1 MYNVDINFLK
11 NRPEYQNLSAPADR
25 GSSNT
30 TRTTNYSKAPIF
42 AGLGV
47 GVTALI
53 ATGAF
58 FWFLDIQGQELQ
70 AKQIKLDKELGAAKE
85 QETKLTTLQ
94 AKIAQTE
101 QESQS
106 LAGAFNLVRP
116 WSAIMHEFRESTP
129 QSVQISSIIQ
139 TPTVATAAP
148 PPKTSGVPGAAATKL
163 VSTPPT
169 VDSSGVPSKGSPSPS
184 ASASPAASPSPAAA
198 TVAASPAPT
207 TIDSPVVKIEVEGIA
222 QSFNDV
228 NSFILTLKQS
238 PLFNPEETQLISS
251 ELVENKVSLATSTS
265 DKNAGGTAANSTTE
279 VITKSVKYK
288 LQTALKQ
295 IPATELL
302 QELERKG
309 AIGIV
314 TRLKTLQQQKVIKP

>member
-11 NRPEYQNLSAPADR
+11 NRPEYQNLSAPVDR

-30 TRTTNYSKAPIF
+30 TKTTNYSKAPIF

-47 GVTALI
+47 GVTALL

-58 FWFLDIQGQELQ
+58 WMLLGFQGEELQ

-94 AKIAQTE
+94 TKIAQTE

-106 LAGAFNLVRP
+106 LAGAFNLARP
-116 WSAIMHEFRESTP
+116 WSAIMQEFKESTP
-129 QSVQISSIIQ
+129 QGVQISSIIQ
-139 TPTVATAAP
+139 SPSVAVVA

-163 VSTPPT
+163 AAKPPT
-169 VDSSGVPSKGSPSPS
+169 VDSSGASSKGSPSP
-184 ASASPAASPSPAAA
+184 AA
-198 TVAASPAPT
+198 TPAPVVAASPAPSK
-207 TIDSPVVKIEVEGIA
+207 IDAPMVNIEIQGVA

-228 NSFILTLKQS
+228 NSFVLTLKQS
-238 PLFNPEETQLISS
+238 PFFDPDATQLVSS
-251 ELVENKVSLATSTS
+251 ELEEKSVTLTSNSPSAKAGEAT
-265 DKNAGGTAANSTTE
+265 NSTTSI
-279 VITKSVKYK
+279 VTKSVKYK
-288 LQTALKQ
+288 IQTALKQ
-295 IPATELL
+295 IPASELL
-302 QELERKG
+302 RELERKG
-309 AIGIV
+309 AVGIV

>member
-47 GVTALI
+47 GVAALL

-58 FWFLDIQGQELQ
+58 WMLLSVQGEELQ

-101 QESQS
+101 QESQA

-116 WSAIMHEFRESTP
+116 WSAILKEFREITP
-129 QSVQISSIIQ
+129 QGVQISSLIQ
-139 TPTVATAAP
+139 APTVATA
-148 PPKTSGVPGAAATKL
+148 VAATKPSGVTTKL
-163 VSTPPT
+163 AAGPPT
-169 VDSSGVPSKGSPSPS
+169 VDSSGVAAKGSPSPS
-184 ASASPAASPSPAAA
+184 ASASPSASPAPSAS

-207 TIDSPVVKIEVEGIA
+207 TIDSPVVKIEVEGVA

-238 PLFNPEETQLISS
+238 PLFNPEDTQLISS

-265 DKNAGGTAANSTTE
+265 DKNAGGTATNSTTE

-302 QELERKG
+302 QELERRG
-309 AIGIV
+309 AEGLV

>member
-25 GSSNT
+25 GSST
-30 TRTTNYSKAPIF
+30 ATRTTNYSKAQIF
-42 AGLGV
+42 AGLGL
-47 GVTALI
+47 GVTALL

-58 FWFLDIQGQELQ
+58 WTLLVFQGEELQ
-70 AKQIKLDKELGAAKE
+70 AKQIKLDKELGAARE

-116 WSAIMHEFRESTP
+116 WSAIMQEFRESTP
-129 QSVQISSIIQ
+129 QGVQISSILQ
-139 TPTVATAAP
+139 SPTVATAVAAP
-148 PPKTSGVPGAAATKL
+148 KAAGVPGAAATKL
-163 VSTPPT
+163 AATPAT
-169 VDSSGVPSKGSPSPS
+169 VDSSGAVSKGSPSPS
-184 ASASPAASPSPAAA
+184 VSPSSSAAP
-198 TVAASPAPT
+198 VVASPAPT
-207 TIDSPVVKIEVEGIA
+207 TIDSPVVKLEVEGVA

-238 PLFNPEETQLISS
+238 PLFDPADTQLISS
-251 ELVENKVSLATSTS
+251 ELVESKVSLTTSAS
-265 DKNAGGTAANSTTE
+265 DKNAGSNTTE
-279 VITKSVKYK
+279 IVTKSVKYK

-302 QELERKG
+302 RELERKG
-309 AIGIV
+309 AVGIV

>member
-11 NRPEYQNLSAPADR
+11 NRPEYQNLSVPADR
-25 GSSNT
+25 GNSNT

-47 GVTALI
+47 GVAALL

-58 FWFLDIQGQELQ
+58 WMLLGVQGEELQ
-70 AKQIKLDKELGAAKE
+70 AKQVKLDKELGAAKE

-129 QSVQISSIIQ
+129 QNVQISSITQ
-139 TPTVATAAP
+139 AATVATAVT
-148 PPKTSGVPGAAATKL
+148 PKTSGVPGAAATKL
-163 VSTPPT
+163 AATPPT
-169 VDSSGVPSKGSPSPS
+169 VDSSGATSKGSPSPS

-198 TVAASPAPT
+198 PVAASPAPT

-265 DKNAGGTAANSTTE
+265 DKNAGGTATNSTTE

-309 AIGIV
+309 AMGIV

>member
-11 NRPEYQNLSAPADR
+11 NRPEYQNLSAPVDR
-25 GSSNT
+25 GSSST

-47 GVTALI
+47 GVAALL

-58 FWFLDIQGQELQ
+58 WVLLGVQGEELQ

-129 QSVQISSIIQ
+129 QGVQISSITQ
-139 TPTVATAAP
+139 AATVATSP
-148 PPKTSGVPGAAATKL
+148 VPKTSGVPGAGATKL
-163 VSTPPT
+163 AAAPPT
-169 VDSSGVPSKGSPSPS
+169 VDSSGATSKGSPSPS
-184 ASASPAASPSPAAA
+184 ASASPAVSPSPVA

-238 PLFNPEETQLISS
+238 PLFNSEETQLISS
-251 ELVENKVSLATSTS
+251 ELVESKVSLATSTS
-265 DKNAGGTAANSTTE
+265 DKNAGGTATNTTTE

-309 AIGIV
+309 ATGIV

>member
-11 NRPEYQNLSAPADR
+11 NRPEYQNLSAPVDR

-47 GVTALI
+47 GATALL

-58 FWFLDIQGQELQ
+58 LLLLGFQGEELQ

-106 LAGAFNLVRP
+106 LAGAFNLARP
-116 WSAIMHEFRESTP
+116 WSAVLQEFKESTP
-129 QSVQISSIIQ
+129 QGVQISSILQ
-139 TPTVATAAP
+139 SPSVAIVAAP
-148 PPKTSGVPGAAATKL
+148 KPPSVPGASATKL
-163 VSTPPT
+163 AATPPT
-169 VDSSGVPSKGSPSPS
+169 VDSNGVSSKGSPSPA
-184 ASASPAASPSPAAA
+184 ASAAPV
-198 TVAASPAPT
+198 VAASPAPT
-207 TIDSPVVKIEVEGIA
+207 NIDAPMVKIEVQGVA

-228 NSFILTLKQS
+228 NSFVLTLKQS
-238 PLFNPEETQLISS
+238 PFLDPAETQLVSS
-251 ELVENKVSLATSTS
+251 ELEEKSFTLTAKAGEAT
-265 DKNAGGTAANSTTE
+265 NSTTNI
-279 VITKSVKYK
+279 VTKSVKYK
-288 LQTALKQ
+288 IQTALKQ
-295 IPATELL
+295 IPASELL
-302 QELERKG
+302 RELERKG
-309 AIGIV
+309 AVGIV

>member
-25 GSSNT
+25 GGSNT

-47 GVTALI
+47 GVAALI

-58 FWFLDIQGQELQ
+58 WMLLSVQGEELQ

-94 AKIAQTE
+94 TKIAQTE

-116 WSAIMHEFRESTP
+116 WSAILKEFREITP
-129 QSVQISSIIQ
+129 QGVQISSLIQ
-139 TPTVATAAP
+139 SPTVATAVAATKP
-148 PPKTSGVPGAAATKL
+148 SGVPTKL
-163 VSTPPT
+163 AAGPPT
-169 VDSSGVPSKGSPSPS
+169 VDSSGVAAKGSPSPS
-184 ASASPAASPSPAAA
+184 ASASPSASPAPSAS

-207 TIDSPVVKIEVEGIA
+207 TIDSPVVKIEVEGVA

-238 PLFNPEETQLISS
+238 PLFNPEDTQLISS

-265 DKNAGGTAANSTTE
+265 DKNAGGTATNSTTE

-302 QELERKG
+302 QELERRG
-309 AIGIV
+309 AEGLV

>member
-11 NRPEYQNLSAPADR
+11 NRPEYQNLSAPVDR
-25 GSSNT
+25 GGSNT

-47 GVTALI
+47 GATALL

-58 FWFLDIQGQELQ
+58 LLLLGFQGEELQ

-106 LAGAFNLVRP
+106 LAGAFNLARP
-116 WSAIMHEFRESTP
+116 WSAILQEFKESTP
-129 QSVQISSIIQ
+129 QSVQISSILQ
-139 TPTVATAAP
+139 SPSVAIAAAP
-148 PPKTSGVPGAAATKL
+148 KPTGVPGASATKL
-163 VSTPPT
+163 AATPPT
-169 VDSSGVPSKGSPSPS
+169 VDSNGVSSKGSPSPA
-184 ASASPAASPSPAAA
+184 ASAAPV
-198 TVAASPAPT
+198 VAASPAPT
-207 TIDSPVVKIEVEGIA
+207 NIDAPMVKIEVQGVA

-228 NSFILTLKQS
+228 NSFVLTLKQS
-238 PLFNPEETQLISS
+238 PFLDPAETQLVSS
-251 ELVENKVSLATSTS
+251 ELEEKSVTLTAKAGEST
-265 DKNAGGTAANSTTE
+265 NSTTNI
-279 VITKSVKYK
+279 VTKSVKYK
-288 LQTALKQ
+288 IQTALKQ
-295 IPATELL
+295 IPASELL
-302 QELERKG
+302 RELERKG
-309 AIGIV
+309 AVGIV

>member
-25 GSSNT
+25 GSSNA

-47 GVTALI
+47 GVAALL

-58 FWFLDIQGQELQ
+58 WTLLVFQAEELQ

-94 AKIAQTE
+94 ANIAQTE
-101 QESQS
+101 QESQA

-116 WSAIMHEFRESTP
+116 WSAILKEFREITP
-129 QSVQISSIIQ
+129 QGVQISSLIQ
-139 TPTVATAAP
+139 SPTVATAVATVKP
-148 PPKTSGVPGAAATKL
+148 SGIPGATATKL
-163 VSTPPT
+163 AAAPPT
-169 VDSSGVPSKGSPSPS
+169 VDNSGTVSKGSPSPS
-184 ASASPAASPSPAAA
+184 VTPSPSA
-198 TVAASPAPT
+198 TPVAASPAST
-207 TIDSPVVKIEVEGIA
+207 AIDSPVVKIEVEGIA

-238 PLFNPEETQLISS
+238 PLFNPEDTQLISS
-251 ELVENKVSLATSTS
+251 ELVENKVSLTTSTPKQKTGS
-265 DKNAGGTAANSTTE
+265 TNTSNTTE
-279 VITKSVKYK
+279 IVTKSVKYK

-302 QELERKG
+302 RELERRG
-309 AIGIV
+309 AEGLV

>member
-47 GVTALI
+47 GATALL

-58 FWFLDIQGQELQ
+58 LLLLVSQGEELQ

-106 LAGAFNLVRP
+106 LAGAFNLARP
-116 WSAIMHEFRESTP
+116 WSAVLQEFKESTP
-129 QSVQISSIIQ
+129 QGVQISSIFQPPSVVIAA
-139 TPTVATAAP
+139 TPKPT
-148 PPKTSGVPGAAATKL
+148 GVPGASATKL
-163 VSTPPT
+163 AATPPT
-169 VDSSGVPSKGSPSPS
+169 VDSNGVSSKGSPSPA
-184 ASASPAASPSPAAA
+184 ASAAPAP
-198 TVAASPAPT
+198 VAASPAPT
-207 TIDSPVVKIEVEGIA
+207 SIDAPMVKIEVQGVA

-228 NSFILTLKQS
+228 NSFVLTLKQS
-238 PLFNPEETQLISS
+238 PFLDPAETQLVSS
-251 ELVENKVSLATSTS
+251 ELEEKSVALIAKAGEST
-265 DKNAGGTAANSTTE
+265 NSTTNI
-279 VITKSVKYK
+279 VTKSVKYK
-288 LQTALKQ
+288 IQTALKQ
-295 IPATELL
+295 IPASELL
-302 QELERKG
+302 RELERKG
-309 AIGIV
+309 AVGIV

>member
-11 NRPEYQNLSAPADR
+11 NRPEYQNLSAPVDR

-47 GVTALI
+47 GATALL

-58 FWFLDIQGQELQ
+58 LLLLGFQGEELQ

-106 LAGAFNLVRP
+106 LAGAFNLARP
-116 WSAIMHEFRESTP
+116 WSAVLQEFKESTP
-129 QSVQISSIIQ
+129 QGVQISSILQ
-139 TPTVATAAP
+139 SPSVAIVAAP
-148 PPKTSGVPGAAATKL
+148 KPPSVPGASATKL
-163 VSTPPT
+163 AATPPT
-169 VDSSGVPSKGSPSPS
+169 VDSNGVSSKGSPSPA
-184 ASASPAASPSPAAA
+184 ASAAPV
-198 TVAASPAPT
+198 VAASPAPT
-207 TIDSPVVKIEVEGIA
+207 NIDAPMVKIEVQGVA

-228 NSFILTLKQS
+228 NSFVLTLKQS
-238 PLFNPEETQLISS
+238 PFLDPAETQLVSS
-251 ELVENKVSLATSTS
+251 ELEEKSVPLIVKAGEAT
-265 DKNAGGTAANSTTE
+265 NSTTTI
-279 VITKSVKYK
+279 VTKSVKYK
-288 LQTALKQ
+288 IQTALKQ
-295 IPATELL
+295 IPASELL
-302 QELERKG
+302 RELERKG
-309 AIGIV
+309 AVGIV

>member
-25 GSSNT
+25 GGSST

-47 GVTALI
+47 GVAALL
-53 ATGAF
+53 ATGT
-58 FWFLDIQGQELQ
+58 FWVLLGVQGEELQ

-129 QSVQISSIIQ
+129 QGVQISAITQ
-139 TPTVATAAP
+139 AATVVTAAP
-148 PPKTSGVPGAAATKL
+148 APKTPGAGATKL
-163 VSTPPT
+163 VGTPAT
-169 VDSSGVPSKGSPSPS
+169 VDSSGVASKGSPSPS
-184 ASASPAASPSPAAA
+184 ASASPAAATAAA
-198 TVAASPAPT
+198 TPAASPAST
-207 TIDSPVVKIEVEGIA
+207 TIDSPVVKIEVEGKA

-251 ELVENKVSLATSTS
+251 ELVEKKVELKTNASTAQGS
-265 DKNAGGTAANSTTE
+265 TTTE
-279 VITKSVKYK
+279 VTTKSVKYK

-309 AIGIV
+309 AVGIV

>member
-11 NRPEYQNLSAPADR
+11 NRPEYQNLSAPVDR

-30 TRTTNYSKAPIF
+30 TKTTNYSKAPIF

-47 GVTALI
+47 GATALL

-58 FWFLDIQGQELQ
+58 LLLLGFQGEELQ

-106 LAGAFNLVRP
+106 LAGAFNLARP
-116 WSAIMHEFRESTP
+116 WSAILQEFKESTP

-139 TPTVATAAP
+139 SPSVAIAAAP
-148 PPKTSGVPGAAATKL
+148 KPTSVPGATATKL
-163 VSTPPT
+163 AATPPT
-169 VDSSGVPSKGSPSPS
+169 VDSSGASSKGSPSPV
-184 ASASPAASPSPAAA
+184 ASAAPAP
-198 TVAASPAPT
+198 VAASPAPT
-207 TIDSPVVKIEVEGIA
+207 SIDAPMVKIEVQGVA

-228 NSFILTLKQS
+228 NSFVLTLKQS
-238 PLFNPEETQLISS
+238 PFLDPAETQLVSS
-251 ELVENKVSLATSTS
+251 ELEEKSVTLTAK
-265 DKNAGGTAANSTTE
+265 AGEANNSTTNI
-279 VITKSVKYK
+279 VTKSVKYK
-288 LQTALKQ
+288 IQTALKQ
-295 IPATELL
+295 IPASELL
-302 QELERKG
+302 RELERKG
-309 AIGIV
+309 AVGIV

>member
-58 FWFLDIQGQELQ
+58 FLFLDVQGKELQ
-70 AKQIKLDKELGAAKE
+70 AKQIKLDQELGAAKA

-139 TPTVATAAP
+139 TPVVATAAP
-148 PPKTSGVPGAAATKL
+148 APKTSGVPGAAATKL
-163 VSTPPT
+163 AATPPT
-169 VDSSGVPSKGSPSPS
+169 VDSSGAPSKGSPSPS
-184 ASASPAASPSPAAA
+184 ASASPA
-198 TVAASPAPT
+198 VAASPTPT

-251 ELVENKVSLATSTS
+251 ELVESKVSLATSTS
-265 DKNAGGTAANSTTE
+265 DKNAGGTSTSNTTE

>member
-30 TRTTNYSKAPIF
+30 TRNTNYSKAPIF

-47 GVTALI
+47 GVAALL
-53 ATGAF
+53 ATGTM
-58 FWFLDIQGQELQ
+58 FLVAGWQGESLQ
-70 AKQIKLDKELGAAKE
+70 ARQIELDKQLGAAKE

-94 AKIAQTE
+94 TQIAQTE

-116 WSAIMHEFRESTP
+116 WSAIMQEFRESTP
-129 QSVQISSIIQ
+129 QGVQISAITQ
-139 TPTVATAAP
+139 APTVVVAAAAKP
-148 PPKTSGVPGAAATKL
+148 SGVPGATATKL
-163 VSTPPT
+163 AATPPT
-169 VDSSGVPSKGSPSPS
+169 VDSSGATSKGSPSPVD
-184 ASASPAASPSPAAA
+184 PVAAA
-198 TVAASPAPT
+198 PT
-207 TIDSPVVKIEVEGIA
+207 PTAIDAPVVKIDIEGVA

-228 NSFILTLKQS
+228 NSFVLTLKQS
-238 PLFNPEETQLISS
+238 PFFNPIETQLVSS
-251 ELVENKVSLATSTS
+251 DLVENKVSLSTTAAAGAKSSSNTST
-265 DKNAGGTAANSTTE
+265 TI
-279 VITKSVKYK
+279 ITKSVKYK
-288 LQTALKQ
+288 IQTSLKQ

-302 QELERKG
+302 RELERKG
-309 AIGIV
+309 AVGLV

>member
-47 GVTALI
+47 GVTALL

-58 FWFLDIQGQELQ
+58 FLFLVVQGEGLQ

-106 LAGAFNLVRP
+106 LAGAFNLARP
-116 WSAIMHEFRESTP
+116 WSAILQEFKESTP
-129 QSVQISSIIQ
+129 QGVQIASIIQ
-139 TPTVATAAP
+139 PPSVVVAAAP
-148 PPKTSGVPGAAATKL
+148 KPSGVPGASATKL
-163 VSTPPT
+163 AATPAT
-169 VDSSGVPSKGSPSPS
+169 VDSSGAASKGSPSPA
-184 ASASPAASPSPAAA
+184 ASAAPAPAP
-198 TVAASPAPT
+198 VVASPAPT
-207 TIDSPVVKIEVEGIA
+207 TIDAPMVKIEVQGVA

-228 NSFILTLKQS
+228 NSFVLTLKQS
-238 PLFNPEETQLISS
+238 PFFDPEETQLVSS
-251 ELVENKVSLATSTS
+251 ELEEKSVSVTSNNTASKTGEAT
-265 DKNAGGTAANSTTE
+265 NSTTNI
-279 VITKSVKYK
+279 VTKSVKYK
-288 LQTALKQ
+288 IQTALKQ
-295 IPATELL
+295 IPASELL
-302 QELERKG
+302 RELERKG
-309 AIGIV
+309 AVGIV

>member
-11 NRPEYQNLSAPADR
+11 NRPEYQNLSAPVDR

-47 GVTALI
+47 GATALL

-58 FWFLDIQGQELQ
+58 LLLLGFQGEELQ

-106 LAGAFNLVRP
+106 LAGAFNLARP
-116 WSAIMHEFRESTP
+116 WSAILQEFKESTP

-139 TPTVATAAP
+139 SPSVAIAAAP
-148 PPKTSGVPGAAATKL
+148 KPTGVPGATTKL
-163 VSTPPT
+163 AATPPT
-169 VDSSGVPSKGSPSPS
+169 VDSSGASSKGSPSPA
-184 ASASPAASPSPAAA
+184 ASAAPVPV
-198 TVAASPAPT
+198 VAASPAPT
-207 TIDSPVVKIEVEGIA
+207 SIDAPMVKIEVQGVA

-228 NSFILTLKQS
+228 NSFVLTLKQS
-238 PLFNPEETQLISS
+238 PFLDPAETQLVSS
-251 ELVENKVSLATSTS
+251 ELEEKSVTLTAK
-265 DKNAGGTAANSTTE
+265 AGESANSTTNI
-279 VITKSVKYK
+279 VTKSVKYK
-288 LQTALKQ
+288 IQTALKQ
-295 IPATELL
+295 IPASELL
-302 QELERKG
+302 RELERKG
-309 AIGIV
+309 AVGIV

>member
-47 GVTALI
+47 GVAALV

-58 FWFLDIQGQELQ
+58 WILLGVQGEELQ

-94 AKIAQTE
+94 AKISQTE

-116 WSAIMHEFRESTP
+116 WSAILKEFREITP
-129 QSVQISSIIQ
+129 QGVQISSLTQ
-139 TPTVATAAP
+139 APTVATAVAAAKP
-148 PPKTSGVPGAAATKL
+148 SGIPGATATKL
-163 VSTPPT
+163 AAVPPT
-169 VDSSGVPSKGSPSPS
+169 VDSSGATSKGSPSPS
-184 ASASPAASPSPAAA
+184 PSAAPVAASP
-198 TVAASPAPT
+198 VAASPAPT
-207 TIDSPVVKIEVEGIA
+207 TIDSPVVKIEVEGVA

-238 PLFNPEETQLISS
+238 PLFNPEDTQLISS
-251 ELVENKVSLATSTS
+251 ELVESKVSLTTSTP
-265 DKNAGGTAANSTTE
+265 DKNVGSTNTSNTTE
-279 VITKSVKYK
+279 IVTKSVKYK

-302 QELERKG
+302 RELERRG
-309 AIGIV
+309 AEGLV

>member
-25 GSSNT
+25 GSANT
-30 TRTTNYSKAPIF
+30 TRTTNYSKTPIF

-47 GVTALI
+47 GVAALL

-58 FWFLDIQGQELQ
+58 WILLGVQGEELQ
-70 AKQIKLDKELGAAKE
+70 AKQVKLDKELGAAKE

-94 AKIAQTE
+94 TKIAQTE

-116 WSAIMHEFRESTP
+116 WSAILKEFREITP
-129 QSVQISSIIQ
+129 QGIQISSLIQ
-139 TPTVATAAP
+139 APTAATP
-148 PPKTSGVPGAAATKL
+148 VAPKTSGVPGAASTKL
-163 VSTPPT
+163 AAGPPT
-169 VDSSGVPSKGSPSPS
+169 VDSSGATSKGSPSPS
-184 ASASPAASPSPAAA
+184 VSASPSVSPSP
-198 TVAASPAPT
+198 VAASPAST
-207 TIDSPVVKIEVEGIA
+207 TIDSPVVKLEVEGVA

-238 PLFNPEETQLISS
+238 PLFNPDDTQLISS
-251 ELVENKVSLATSTS
+251 ELVESKVAVTTGTP
-265 DKNAGGTAANSTTE
+265 DKNAGSTNTTE
-279 VITKSVKYK
+279 IVTKSVKYK

-302 QELERKG
+302 RELERRG
-309 AIGIV
+309 AEGLV

>member
-11 NRPEYQNLSAPADR
+11 NRPEYQNLSAPVDR

-30 TRTTNYSKAPIF
+30 TKTTNYSKAPIF

-47 GVTALI
+47 GVTALL

-58 FWFLDIQGQELQ
+58 WMLLGFQGEELQ

-106 LAGAFNLVRP
+106 LAGAFNLARP
-116 WSAIMHEFRESTP
+116 WSAIMQEFKESTP
-129 QSVQISSIIQ
+129 QGVQISSIIQ
-139 TPTVATAAP
+139 SPSVAIVAP
-148 PPKTSGVPGAAATKL
+148 AKTSGVPGASATKL
-163 VSTPPT
+163 AAKPPT
-169 VDSSGVPSKGSPSPS
+169 VDSSGAASKGSPSPV
-184 ASASPAASPSPAAA
+184 ASASPAPVA
-198 TVAASPAPT
+198 AASPAPSK
-207 TIDSPVVKIEVEGIA
+207 IDAPMVNIEVQGVA

-228 NSFILTLKQS
+228 NSFVLTLKQS
-238 PLFNPEETQLISS
+238 PFFDPDATQLVSS
-251 ELVENKVSLATSTS
+251 ELEEKSVTLTKAGEAT
-265 DKNAGGTAANSTTE
+265 NSTTSI
-279 VITKSVKYK
+279 VTKSVKYK
-288 LQTALKQ
+288 IQTALKQ
-295 IPATELL
+295 IPASELL
-302 QELERKG
+302 RELERKG
-309 AIGIV
+309 AVGIV

>member
-11 NRPEYQNLSAPADR
+11 NRPEYQNLSAPADQ
-25 GSSNT
+25 SSFNT
-30 TRTTNYSKAPIF
+30 TKTTNYSKAPIF

-47 GVTALI
+47 GITALL

-58 FWFLDIQGQELQ
+58 WMLLVFQGEELQ

-85 QETKLTTLQ
+85 QETKLITLQ

-101 QESQS
+101 QESQA

-116 WSAIMHEFRESTP
+116 WSAILKEFREITP
-129 QSVQISSIIQ
+129 QGVQISSLIQ
-139 TPTVATAAP
+139 SPTVATAIAP
-148 PPKTSGVPGAAATKL
+148 KKSGVPGAAATKL
-163 VSTPPT
+163 AATPPT
-169 VDSSGVPSKGSPSPS
+169 VDSSGAASKSSPSPS
-184 ASASPAASPSPAAA
+184 ASSSSSTAP
-198 TVAASPAPT
+198 VAASPAPT
-207 TIDSPVVKIEVEGIA
+207 TIDSPVVKIEVEGVA

-238 PLFNPEETQLISS
+238 PLFNPEDTQLISS
-251 ELVENKVSLATSTS
+251 ELVENKVSLTTNASG
-265 DKNAGGTAANSTTE
+265 KNASSNTTE
-279 VITKSVKYK
+279 IVTKSVKYK
-288 LQTALKQ
+288 LQIALKQ

-302 QELERKG
+302 QELERRG
-309 AIGIV
+309 AEGLV

>member
-11 NRPEYQNLSAPADR
+11 NRPEYQNLSAPVDR

-30 TRTTNYSKAPIF
+30 TRTTNVSKAPIF

-47 GVTALI
+47 GVAALL
-53 ATGAF
+53 ASGAF
-58 FWFLDIQGQELQ
+58 FMLLEMQGKELQ
-70 AKQIKLDKELGAAKE
+70 AKQIKLDQELGAAKE

-101 QESQS
+101 QESTS

-129 QSVQISSIIQ
+129 QSVQISSITQ
-139 TPTVATAAP
+139 APTVAMAP
-148 PPKTSGVPGAAATKL
+148 PPPKPAGVPGAGATKL
-163 VSTPPT
+163 AAAPPT
-169 VDSSGVPSKGSPSPS
+169 VDSSGATSKGSPSPS
-184 ASASPAASPSPAAA
+184 ASASPAAA

-207 TIDSPVVKIEVEGIA
+207 TIDSPVVKIEVDGIA

-251 ELVENKVSLATSTS
+251 ELVENKVSLSTNAP
-265 DKNAGGTAANSTTE
+265 DKNAVGTSTNNTT
-279 VITKSVKYK
+279 VLVTKSVKYK

-309 AIGIV
+309 ATGIV

>member
-11 NRPEYQNLSAPADR
+11 NRPEYQNLSAPVDR
-25 GSSNT
+25 SSSNT

-47 GVTALI
+47 GVAALL

-58 FWFLDIQGQELQ
+58 WVLLGVQGEELQ
-70 AKQIKLDKELGAAKE
+70 AKQIKLDKELGAARE
-85 QETKLTTLQ
+85 QETKLTNLQ

-129 QSVQISSIIQ
+129 QGVQISSIIQ
-139 TPTVATAAP
+139 SPTIVAAVA
-148 PPKTSGVPGAAATKL
+148 PKTSGVPGAPATKL
-163 VSTPPT
+163 AATPAT
-169 VDSSGVPSKGSPSPS
+169 VDSSGATSKGIPSPATSASPS
-184 ASASPAASPSPAAA
+184 ASPALAAA
-198 TVAASPAPT
+198 PSSSK
-207 TIDSPVVKIEVEGIA
+207 IDTPVVKIEVEGVA

-228 NSFILTLKQS
+228 NGFILTLKQS
-238 PLFNPEETQLISS
+238 SLFNPEETQLISS
-251 ELVENKVSLATSTS
+251 ELVENKVLLTTSAPDKTVGATTS
-265 DKNAGGTAANSTTE
+265 NTTE
-279 VITKSVKYK
+279 ITTKSVKYK

-295 IPATELL
+295 LPATELL

-309 AIGIV
+309 ALGLV

>member
-11 NRPEYQNLSAPADR
+11 NRPEYQNLSAPAAR
-25 GSSNT
+25 AGANAT
-30 TRTTNYSKAPIF
+30 QATNYSKAPIF

-47 GVTALI
+47 GVTALL

-58 FWFLDIQGQELQ
+58 WTALIAQSGELQ

-116 WSAIMHEFRESTP
+116 WSAILKEFREITP
-129 QSVQISSIIQ
+129 QSVQISSLTQ
-139 TPTVATAAP
+139 APTVAVV
-148 PPKTSGVPGAAATKL
+148 PPKPSGVPGATATKL
-163 VSTPPT
+163 AAGPAT
-169 VDSSGVPSKGSPSPS
+169 VDSGGGVSKGSPSPS
-184 ASASPAASPSPAAA
+184 ANSSPSAPA
-198 TVAASPAPT
+198 VVASPAPT
-207 TIDSPVVKIEVEGIA
+207 TIDSPVVKLEVEGVA

-238 PLFNPEETQLISS
+238 PLFNPDDTQLISS
-251 ELVENKVSLATSTS
+251 ELVENKVSLTTNAPSKTANTS
-265 DKNAGGTAANSTTE
+265 STTE
-279 VITKSVKYK
+279 IVTKSVKYK

-302 QELERKG
+302 RELERRG
-309 AIGIV
+309 AEGLV